1 MKNWFGMEP
10 HITDTYIHWTVKDKD
25 IVPMATKLREAYDAF
40 ESAGMKKELDILLEA
55 AYESGVDDENDSN
68 AGAEI

>member
-25 IVPMATKLREAYDAF
+25 REPMAIKLRNAYDAIK
-40 ESAGMKKELDILLEA
+40 SAGMTEELDILLEA

>member
-1 MKNWFGMEP
+1 MKNRFGMEP

-25 IVPMATKLREAYDAF
+25 MKPMAIKLRNAYDAIK
-40 ESAGMKKELDILLEA
+40 SAGMMKELDILLEA
-55 AYESGVDDENDSN
+55 AYESGVDDENDNN